1 MLSFRWAAS
10 EEASR
15 RWMLGLGLPV
25 LAVLSS
31 RWPTSEEA
39 PRRWAL
45 GLGVPVLALLN
56 SRWAASEEVSRR
68 WASGL
73 KMRVLAVLLLVVGPA
88 RGLAAE
94 EVPRRWALV
103 VGENQGLSGEERLRF
118 AEADA
123 QRMREVLQDVGTVPP
138 ARTMTLL
145 GTDAATLRDA
155 LARFRARLA
164 AEASPRDWL
173 LLYVSSHA
181 GDGSLHL
188 RGTELPMRE
197 LVDFLKGAP
206 VGVGLL
212 ILDSCRSGAATRM
225 KGLKPVAA
233 PVTMEASDLEGR
245 VVISASGADEYA
257 QESDALQG
265 SFFTHH
271 LMVGLRGAADAS
283 RDGRVTLEEAY
294 RYAYARTL
302 ESTLVSPG
310 GMQRPTFRM
319 DLRGRGEL
327 VLSEPQRARG
337 RLTLDVKTP
346 GRWLVLASESGA
358 LVAELEKGEGPTT
371 LAVAPGAYRLL
382 LRADDGYLERSVR
395 VPLDGAVSVGGEPL
409 EQAARMRLARK
420 GGAGASML
428 LAVGPSLTS
437 GIVAGLSSLAGL
449 DVRLLRE
456 GRLLPGVDTSSLGLV
471 VRRGTGR
478 GVAFQQTELELRLG
492 AGPHWRFGAW
502 TFSGA
507 LEAGALAV
515 FQSRIPNEDA
525 RFGLEPL
532 ALLTGGVRLDVR
544 SRLSMLLSASA
555 GGVMAKR
562 DLGTSLVPR
571 ASASLMVGY
580 AL

>member
-1 MLSFRWAAS
+1 M
-10 EEASR
+10 R
-15 RWMLGLGLPV
+15 RALGLRVLRFTVPGLFQRTAEV
-25 LAVLSS
+25 
-31 RWPTSEEA
+31 RA
-39 PRRWAL
+39 PRRWVL
-45 GLGVPVLALLN
+45 GLGV
-56 SRWAASEEVSRR
+56 R
-68 WASGL
+68 
-73 KMRVLAVLLLVVGPA
+73 MFAVLLAVMGPV
-88 RGLAAE
+88 RAAAVE
-94 EVPRRWALV
+94 EAPRRWALV
-103 VGENQGLSGEERLRF
+103 VGENQGLAGEERLHF

-123 QRMREVLQDVGTVPP
+123 QRMREVLQEVGTVPP
-138 ARTMTLL
+138 ERTVTLL

-155 LARFRARLA
+155 LKGFRARLA
-164 AEASPRDWL
+164 VEASSRDWL

-212 ILDSCRSGAATRM
+212 ILDSCRSGVATRL

-233 PVTMEASDLEGR
+233 PITMEASDLEGR

-271 LMVGLRGAADAS
+271 LAAGLRGAADAS

-310 GMQRPTFRM
+310 GVQRPTFRM

-327 VLSEPQRARG
+327 VLSEPQQARG

-346 GRWLVLASESGA
+346 GRWLVVASESGA

-382 LRADDGYLERSVR
+382 LRADEGYLERSVL
-395 VPLDGAVSVGGEPL
+395 VPLNGTVSVGGTPL
-409 EQAARMRLARK
+409 EEAARLRLARK
-420 GGAGASML
+420 GGAGSSLL

-437 GIVAGLSSLAGL
+437 GIVAGLSSISGL
-449 DVRLLRE
+449 DVRLVRE
-456 GRLLPGVDTSSLGLV
+456 GRLFSGVDTSSLGLA
-471 VRRGTGR
+471 VRRGTGS
-478 GVAFQQTELELRLG
+478 GVSFQQTELELRLG
-492 AGPHWRFGAW
+492 AGPHWKHGAW

-507 LEAGALAV
+507 LEAGALAI
-515 FQSRIPNEDA
+515 FQARIPEEEA

-532 ALLTGGVRLDVR
+532 ALVTGGVRLDVR

-562 DLGTSLVPR
+562 DSGTALVPR

-580 AL
+580 ALYHGDHGG

>member
-1 MLSFRWAAS
+1 M
-10 EEASR
+10 R
-15 RWMLGLGLPV
+15 RALGLGIRV
-25 LAVLSS
+25 LTVLGPL
-31 RWPTSEEA
+31 RGTADAGA

-45 GLGVPVLALLN
+45 GIQLF
-56 SRWAASEEVSRR
+56 
-68 WASGL
+68 
-73 KMRVLAVLLLVVGPA
+73 AVLLTMLGPL
-88 RGLAAE
+88 RAAAVE
-94 EVPRRWALV
+94 EAPRRWALV
-103 VGENQGLSGEERLRF
+103 VGENQGLAGEERLRF

-123 QRMREVLQDVGTVPP
+123 QRMREVLQEVGTVPP
-138 ARTMTLL
+138 ERTVTLL
-145 GTDAATLRDA
+145 GADAATLREA
-155 LARFRARLA
+155 LQGFRARLA
-164 AEASPRDWL
+164 VEASSRDWL

-212 ILDSCRSGAATRM
+212 ILDSCRSGVATRL

-271 LMVGLRGAADAS
+271 LAVGLRGAADAS

-310 GMQRPTFRM
+310 GVQRPTFRM

-327 VLSEPQRARG
+327 VLSEPQQARG

-346 GRWLVLASESGA
+346 GRWLVVASESGS

-382 LRADDGYLERSVR
+382 LRADEGYLERSVT
-395 VPLDGAVSVGGEPL
+395 VPLNGTVSVGGTHL
-409 EQAARMRLARK
+409 EEAARLRLARK
-420 GGAGASML
+420 GGAGSSLL

-437 GIVAGLSSLAGL
+437 GLVAGLSSIAGL
-449 DVRLLRE
+449 DVRLVRE
-456 GRLLPGVDTSSLGLV
+456 GRLFSGVDTSSLGLA
-471 VRRGTGR
+471 VRRGTGS
-478 GVAFQQTELELRLG
+478 GVSFQQTELELRLG
-492 AGPHWRFGAW
+492 AGPHWQHGAW

-515 FQSRIPNEDA
+515 FQTRIPEEEEA

-532 ALLTGGVRLDVR
+532 ALVTGGVRLEVR

-555 GGVMAKR
+555 GGVMARR
-562 DLGTSLVPR
+562 DSGTALVPR
-571 ASASLMVGY
+571 ASASLMIGY

>member
-1 MLSFRWAAS
+1 MKWVFGVRMFAVL
-10 EEASR
+10 
-15 RWMLGLGLPV
+15 
-25 LAVLSS
+25 LAVLG
-31 RWPTSEEA
+31 
-39 PRRWAL
+39 AL
-45 GLGVPVLALLN
+45 PGA
-56 SRWAASEEVSRR
+56 
-68 WASGL
+68 
-73 KMRVLAVLLLVVGPA
+73 
-88 RGLAAE
+88 AAE
-94 EVPRRWALV
+94 GGPRRWALV
-103 VGENQGLSGEERLRF
+103 VGENQGLPGEEQLRF
-118 AEADA
+118 AETDA
-123 QRMREVLQDVGTVPP
+123 QRMRKVLQEVGTVPSE
-138 ARTMTLL
+138 RLLTVL
-145 GTDAATLRDA
+145 GTDAAELRDV

-181 GDGSLHL
+181 GDGNLHL

-197 LVDFLKGAP
+197 LVDFVKDAP

-212 ILDSCRSGAATRM
+212 ILDSCRSGEATRL
-225 KGLKPVAA
+225 KGLRPVAA
-233 PVTMEASDLEGR
+233 PVTTMEASDLEGR

-271 LMVGLRGAADAS
+271 LAAGLRGAADAS

-310 GMQRPTFRM
+310 GLQRPTFKM
-319 DLRGRGEL
+319 DLRGHGEL
-327 VLSEPQRARG
+327 VLSEPQRALG
-337 RLTLDVKTP
+337 RLTLDVKAP
-346 GRWLVLASESGA
+346 GRWLLIASESGA

-382 LRADDGYLERSVR
+382 LRADEGYLERSVR
-395 VPLDGAVSVGGEPL
+395 VPFDGAVSVGGEPL
-409 EQAARMRLARK
+409 EQASRLRLARK
-420 GGAGASML
+420 GGPGSSML
-428 LAVGPSLTS
+428 VAVGPSLTS
-437 GIVAGLSSLAGL
+437 GIVAGLSSVAGL

-456 GRLLPGVDTSSLGLV
+456 GRLFPGVDTSNLGLA

-478 GVAFQQTELELRLG
+478 GVDFQQTELELRLG
-492 AGPHWRFGAW
+492 AGPHWRHGAW

-515 FQSRIPNEDA
+515 FQSRLPDEDT

-532 ALLTGGVRLDVR
+532 ALVTGGVRLDVR
-544 SRLSMLLSASA
+544 SRLSMLLTASA

-562 DLGTSLVPR
+562 DRGTALVPR

>member
-1 MLSFRWAAS
+1 M
-10 EEASR
+10 SR
-15 RWMLGLGLPV
+15 VLGLGVWGLGRLSLLLRVAEEAPRRWRV
-25 LAVLSS
+25 GVWRRLLAVLGLNPGAAVDATP
-31 RWPTSEEA
+31 RGWAWGLGARLLAVLLLVLGPLPGAAAEEA

-45 GLGVPVLALLN
+45 I
-56 SRWAASEEVSRR
+56 
-68 WASGL
+68 
-73 KMRVLAVLLLVVGPA
+73 
-88 RGLAAE
+88 
-94 EVPRRWALV
+94 
-103 VGENQGLSGEERLRF
+103 VGENQGLASEERLRF
-118 AEADA
+118 AETDA
-123 QRMREVLQDVGTVPP
+123 QRMREVLQEVGTVSPE
-138 ARTMTLL
+138 RTMTVL
-145 GTDAATLRDA
+145 GADAAKLREA
-155 LARFRARLA
+155 LTRFRARLA
-164 AEASPRDWL
+164 VEASPRDWL

-212 ILDSCRSGAATRM
+212 ILDSCRSGVATRL

-233 PVTMEASDLEGR
+233 PVTMEASELEGR

-271 LMVGLRGAADAS
+271 LSVGLRGAADAS

-327 VLSEPQRARG
+327 ILSEPQRARG
-337 RLTLDVKTP
+337 RLTLDVKAP
-346 GRWLVLASESGA
+346 GRWLVMASESGA

-382 LRADDGYLERSVR
+382 LRAEDGYLERSVR
-395 VPLDGAVSVGGEPL
+395 VPLDGTVSVGGERL

-420 GGAGASML
+420 GGAESAL
-428 LAVGPSLTS
+428 LVAVGPSLTS
-437 GIVAGLSSLAGL
+437 GIVGGLSSIAGL
-449 DVRLLRE
+449 DVRLMRE
-456 GRLLPGVDTSSLGLV
+456 GRLLTGVDTSGLGGA
-471 VRRGTGR
+471 VRRGTGSR
-478 GVAFQQTELELRLG
+478 VSFHQTELELRLG
-492 AGPHWRFGAW
+492 AGPHWKHGAW

-515 FQSRIPNEDA
+515 FQSRIPDEEA
-525 RFGLEPL
+525 RFGLDPL
-532 ALLTGGVRLDVR
+532 ALVTGGVRLDLR

-562 DLGTSLVPR
+562 DSGTALVPR

>member
-1 MLSFRWAAS
+1 MRP
-10 EEASR
+10 
-15 RWMLGLGLPV
+15 GLGMGLRV
-25 LAVLSS
+25 LVVLLAVL
-31 RWPTSEEA
+31 
-39 PRRWAL
+39 
-45 GLGVPVLALLN
+45 
-56 SRWAASEEVSRR
+56 
-68 WASGL
+68 
-73 KMRVLAVLLLVVGPA
+73 GPLPCA
-88 RGLAAE
+88 AAE
-94 EVPRRWALV
+94 EAPRRWALV

-123 QRMREVLQDVGTVPP
+123 QRMREVLQEVGTVPP
-138 ARTMTLL
+138 ERTMTLL
-145 GTDAATLRDA
+145 GADAATLREA
-155 LARFRARLA
+155 LTRFRTRLA
-164 AEASPRDWL
+164 EEASPRDWL

-212 ILDSCRSGAATRM
+212 ILDSCRSGLATRL

-271 LMVGLRGAADAS
+271 LSVGLRGAADAS

-310 GMQRPTFRM
+310 GVQRPTFRM

-327 VLSEPQRARG
+327 VLSEPQQARG

-346 GRWLVLASESGA
+346 GRWLVVASESGS

-382 LRADDGYLERSVR
+382 LRADEGYLERSVR
-395 VPLDGAVSVGGEPL
+395 VPLNGAVSVGGEPL
-409 EQAARMRLARK
+409 EQAARLRLARK
-420 GGAGASML
+420 GGAGASLL

-449 DVRLLRE
+449 DVRLVRE
-456 GRLLPGVDTSSLGLV
+456 GSLFPGVDTSNLGLV
-471 VRRGTGR
+471 VRRGTGSR
-478 GVAFQQTELELRLG
+478 VDFQQTELELRLG
-492 AGPHWRFGAW
+492 AGPHWKHGAW

-515 FQSRIPNEDA
+515 LQSRIPEEEA

-532 ALLTGGVRLDVR
+532 GLVTGGVRLDVR

-562 DLGTSLVPR
+562 DRGTALVPR
-571 ASASLMVGY
+571 ASASLMMGFS
-580 AL
+580 L

>member
-1 MLSFRWAAS
+1 M
-10 EEASR
+10 SR
-15 RWMLGLGLPV
+15 ALGLGVRVFAVSLP
-25 LAVLSS
+25 LRSAA
-31 RWPTSEEA
+31 EA
-39 PRRWAL
+39 LRRWAL
-45 GLGVPVLALLN
+45 GVCGRL
-56 SRWAASEEVSRR
+56 
-68 WASGL
+68 
-73 KMRVLAVLLLVVGPA
+73 LAVLLMVLGPLP
-88 RGLAAE
+88 GVAAE
-94 EVPRRWALV
+94 EAPRRWALV
-103 VGENQGLSGEERLRF
+103 VGENQGLANEERLRF
-118 AEADA
+118 AETDA
-123 QRMREVLQDVGTVPP
+123 QRMREVLQEVGTVSPE
-138 ARTMTLL
+138 RTMTLL
-145 GTDAATLRDA
+145 GTDAAKLREA

-164 AEASPRDWL
+164 VEASPRDWL

-212 ILDSCRSGAATRM
+212 ILDSCRSGVATRL

-233 PVTMEASDLEGR
+233 PITMEASDLEGR

-271 LMVGLRGAADAS
+271 LAVGLRGAADAS

-319 DLRGRGEL
+319 DLSGRGEL
-327 VLSEPQRARG
+327 ILSEPQRARG
-337 RLTLDVKTP
+337 RLTLDVKAP
-346 GRWLVLASESGA
+346 GRWLVMASESGA

-382 LRADDGYLERSVR
+382 LRAEDGYLERSVR
-395 VPLDGAVSVGGEPL
+395 VPLDGTVSVGGEPL

-420 GGAGASML
+420 GGAGSAL
-428 LAVGPSLTS
+428 LVAVGPSLTS
-437 GIVAGLSSLAGL
+437 GIVSGLSSLAGL
-449 DVRLLRE
+449 DVRLVRE
-456 GRLLPGVDTSSLGLV
+456 GRLFPGVDTSGLGLA
-471 VRRGTGR
+471 VRRGTGSR
-478 GVAFQQTELELRLG
+478 VSFQQTELELRLG
-492 AGPHWRFGAW
+492 AGPHWKLGAW

-515 FQSRIPNEDA
+515 FQSRIPDEDA

-532 ALLTGGVRLDVR
+532 GLVTGGVRLDVR

-562 DLGTSLVPR
+562 DSGTALVPR